1 MAGQRAGRG
10 RGVWPEEASG
20 RQYRI
25 WFTTTEW
32 DPSHALGCRMTK
44 GDFFRSYDERW
55 VIEATPTGSRFTFN
69 DHIEFPYG
77 PIGRVIGWF
86 AARNARITGAEILAK
101 LKRLAEQPKPGV
113 GMPVRH

>member
-32 DPSHALGCRMTK
+32 HPPHALGCRMTK

-86 AARNARITGAEILAK
+86 AARNARITGAEILA
-101 LKRLAEQPKPGV
+101 
-113 GMPVRH
+113 